1 MSTGAVATSQV
12 TRSPELDRTR
22 RALRRAE
29 ARAGV
34 RAGASGATTDRLPVR
49 ACGGDELGPHPVAEP
64 PALRLTRRGQALL
77 TAVSVLVFG
86 SAVAVLGLRVT
97 GVLDGQP
104 QVAGTT
110 QVQLGAGQSL
120 WSVARETN
128 PAADPVKVVDEIAR
142 LNNLRSAADLRPGQL
157 LVVPLFR

>member
-1 MSTGAVATSQV
+1 MSTATVATTQV

-22 RALRRAE
+22 RARRRPE
-29 ARAGV
+29 IAGP
-34 RAGASGATTDRLPVR
+34 TTDRLPVR
-49 ACGGDELGPHPVAEP
+49 ACSGDELGPQPVAEP

-86 SAVAVLGLRVT
+86 SAVAVLGLRVA

-110 QVQLGAGQSL
+110 QVQLAAGQNL

-128 PAADPVKVVDEIAR
+128 PSADPVRVVEEIAR
-142 LNNLRSAADLRPGQL
+142 LNNLRSATDLRPGQL
-157 LVVPLFR
+157 LVVPVFR